1 MCENTWAPS
10 MAHPALL
17 LVRVLHSP
25 HLLAVLGRAWDRTPP
40 PADPVPSLWLRPQLL
55 ILF

>member
-10 MAHPALL
+10 MAYPALL

-40 PADPVPSLWLRPQLL
+40 PADPVPSLWPRPQLL